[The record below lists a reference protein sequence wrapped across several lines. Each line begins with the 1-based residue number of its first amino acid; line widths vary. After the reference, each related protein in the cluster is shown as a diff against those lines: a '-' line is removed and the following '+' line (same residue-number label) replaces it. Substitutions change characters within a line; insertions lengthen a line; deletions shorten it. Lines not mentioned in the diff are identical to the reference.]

1 MGTRKNSHM
10 LNCTGATELCSLE
23 MERKLTLREDVS
35 LKAHLMM
42 CAGCMNF
49 RKQMEVLH
57 QVMLAYA
64 DGRGGSATAPD
75 QSERD

>member
-1 MGTRKNSHM
+1 M

-35 LKAHLMM
+35 LKTHLMI
-42 CAGCMNF
+42 CTGCMNF
-49 RKQMEVLH
+49 RKQMQGLH
-57 QVMLAYA
+57 QMMQAYGE
-64 DGRGGSATAPD
+64 GRGESASAPN

>member
-1 MGTRKNSHM
+1 M

-35 LKAHLMM
+35 LKTHLMICTG
-42 CAGCMNF
+42 CANF
-49 RKQMEVLH
+49 RKQMQGLH
-57 QVMLAYA
+57 QMMQAYA
-64 DGRGGSATAPD
+64 EGRGESASVPN